1 MDSSADMPASTKV
14 GSGQRLMTVRGAAF
28 LGVGS
33 MVGAGIFALLGEAGA
48 VAGSAVW
55 MSFLLA
61 GIVASLQGYAVAG
74 LGARYPSSGGI
85 VTFLLKG
92 FGPGHLTAVTSWL
105 LYFASIIVTA
115 MVAVSFGSYGSSLFF
130 GDDAAPVWA
139 NVLTTAVVL
148 LVAVVNIAGATFI
161 DRIQSVIV
169 IILLAVFAVFI
180 VVTLAQLDPSLLA
193 RSTYPPAADIVS
205 SVALTFFA
213 FLGFAVISFTGDDLP
228 NPSRN
233 LPRAMYLALG
243 ITTALYVLVSV
254 GVFGTLTVQEVI
266 DNGETALAVAAKP
279 ALGQAGF
286 AIMAVAALLATSS
299 SVNANLYA
307 ATGSTAKLA
316 EAGQFPPIFGQLARV
331 GGTRG
336 LVISVGLVLLLA
348 NLVDLT
354 AIASLG
360 SVVALGI
367 FLITSLAALRL
378 RKETGSHA
386 WVILLAIAATTFVL
400 IVFGIQTLRD
410 SPQTFSAMLGV
421 VALAVALDLIWSRVR
436 AHRAAA
442 DRTPEFR
449 GRESHDTTTASSD
462 SWDGHPTPSTR
473 EEAP

>member
-1 MDSSADMPASTKV
+1 MDHTPGSTGPSAAAATGPA
-14 GSGQRLMTVRGAAF
+14 MTVRGAAF

-48 VAGSAVW
+48 VAGAAVW
-55 MSFLLA
+55 LSFLLA
-61 GIVASLQGYAVAG
+61 GIVAGLQGYAVAK

-92 FGPGHLTAVTSWL
+92 FGPGHLTAITSWL

-130 GDDAAPVWA
+130 GDDASPVWGH
-139 NVLTTAVVL
+139 VLTTAVVL
-148 LVAVVNIAGATFI
+148 LVAVINIAGATFI

-169 IILLAVFAVFI
+169 MVLLAVFGLFI
-180 VVTLAQLDPSLLA
+180 VVTLAQMDTSLLA
-193 RSTYPPAADIVS
+193 PSGYPPTLDIVS

-213 FLGFAVISFTGDDLP
+213 FLGFAVVSFTGGDLP
-228 NPSRN
+228 HPSRS
-233 LPRAMYLALG
+233 LPRAMYLALA
-243 ITTALYVLVSV
+243 ITTALYVLVSL
-254 GVFGTLTVQEVI
+254 GVYGTLTVQEVI
-266 DNGETALAVAAKP
+266 DNGDTALAVAARP
-279 ALGQAGF
+279 ALGDAGF

-299 SVNANLYA
+299 SVNANIYA

-316 EAGQFPPIFGQLARV
+316 ETEQFPPVFGETARV

-336 LVISVGLVLLLA
+336 LVISVGLVLVLA

-378 RKETGSHA
+378 RAETGSQA
-386 WVILLAIAATTFVL
+386 WVIVLGITATAFVL
-400 IVFGIQTLRD
+400 VVFGVQTLRE
-410 SPQTFSAMLGV
+410 SPQTFVAMVAV
-421 VALAVALDLIWSRVR
+421 VILAVVLDLIWSRVR
-436 AHRAAA
+436 ARRRAEVESDQRRAGTA
-442 DRTPEFR
+442 GGRT
-449 GRESHDTTTASSD
+449 
-462 SWDGHPTPSTR
+462 
-473 EEAP
+473 